1 MAGDGPWP
9 PGHMRG
15 RPSGGRA
22 GSSDEPAANGGG
34 EGLRSWGVGRGAVGV
49 LGGGAGGQQEK
60 EQRRQWSSS
69 TTAMAAARW
78 HARRRAVGAR
88 EAMGSQRE

>member
-9 PGHMRG
+9 PGHVRG

-22 GSSDEPAANGGG
+22 GSSDEPAANDGG

-60 EQRRQWSSS
+60 EQRR
-69 TTAMAAARW
+69 
-78 HARRRAVGAR
+78 
-88 EAMGSQRE
+88 